1 MSSLQPEQRR
11 QNILSDL
18 AQDGDKQIAMLSEK
32 YGVSEM
38 TIRRDLKQLEDQGLV
53 RRTYGGAIPVRT
65 AIEDLRIVAREK
77 RQKRAAEQKARM
89 ARFAAQHCVDDD
101 DIIILGGGTTTA
113 AMIPHLAEKRHL
125 TVLTNCV
132 HNTFALQNLNLP
144 DMTVICSGG
153 ILRQISST
161 FVGPLTERCFREIH
175 AKKLF
180 LSATGISL
188 EAAVT
193 DPNMHETQVKRAMIE
208 SADQLIMLMDSSK
221 FGIRSLMTV
230 VTYPEIDVLITDSGC
245 PPQIVDAIRGRGVD
259 LRIAPD

>member
-1 MSSLQPEQRR
+1 MSTLQPEQRR

-53 RRTYGGAIPVRT
+53 RRTYGGAIPMRT
-65 AIEDLRIVAREK
+65 IVEDLRIVAREK
-77 RQKRAAEQKARM
+77 RQKRAADQKACM
-89 ARFAAQHCVDDD
+89 ARFAAQHFVDDD

-113 AMIPHLAEKRHL
+113 AMIPHLADKRHL
-125 TVLTNCV
+125 TVLTNCI
-132 HNTFALQNLNLP
+132 HNTFGLQNLNLP

-208 SADQLIMLMDSSK
+208 SADQVIMLMDSSK

-245 PPQIVDAIRGRGVD
+245 PPQMAETLRSRGVD